1 VAGHAF
7 SRSTPSRTRSWEYRA
22 PNEEDLYTLARG
34 AAQRLSNGNTLI
46 TESGEGR
53 AFEVTQQCEVVWMF
67 YNPTTNE
74 NGKAVAIVRE
84 RRLDGSGLASRRF
97 PLVG

>member
-1 VAGHAF
+1 
-7 SRSTPSRTRSWEYRA
+7 
-22 PNEEDLYTLARG
+22 
-34 AAQRLSNGNTLI
+34 LI